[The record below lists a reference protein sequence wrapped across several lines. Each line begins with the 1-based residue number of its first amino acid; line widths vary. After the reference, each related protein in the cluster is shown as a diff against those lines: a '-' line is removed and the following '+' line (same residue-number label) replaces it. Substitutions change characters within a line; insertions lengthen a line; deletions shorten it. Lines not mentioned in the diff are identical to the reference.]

1 MSRPQ
6 LTAGAVLALVVA
18 ATLAPI
24 GPSTARAGGGLVTT
38 MDAVYDV
45 RPDQALVHVTIDAVS
60 TSFERDAPEGPV
72 YYAGL
77 SISIP
82 PGSSNVTATSG
93 DTQLGITVTPGA
105 DEVRVDIGFSEQ
117 VFLGDSFSYQVAF
130 DMVDTGGAAD
140 RDFRIGHSVVAFP
153 VWAFGTPDAQ
163 GSSVAVTL
171 PANFTP
177 DVYGGPLTQTTAADG
192 SVLLTADVTDTQS
205 WFAYVT
211 AERPGI
217 FTEFPFSLVVG
228 DEEATVVIRAWDD
241 DPEWA
246 SRTQALLTQGIPT
259 LHDLIGLPWPVAGD
273 LKVEESANRL
283 GDYAGIYDQ
292 VTEKINVRYDADAT
306 VTLHEAAHIWFND
319 DLFRERWIGEAFAEL
334 YAVRSASAIGVS
346 GDAFELT
353 DDLLAARIPL
363 NDWAPIGVENDAV
376 EVFAYAASYHLAELI
391 LERTDV
397 DGLRAV
403 WRGTANG
410 ELAYQP
416 IHGSDEPRSGVAS
429 NLEGWQRLLDL
440 LEERTDAEYT
450 DLWLAWVVDET
461 EAELLTDRAEA
472 RTRYFE
478 VVAAAGDWELPEV
491 VRFDLG
497 NWQFTDV
504 MAELDTVDRIL
515 VMAADLETLAADLDL
530 DPPPQLRERF
540 EGNAGL
546 ELALT
551 EANKELLSLE
561 TIADATRG
569 LAEEPDAVEW
579 VGLLGAEPDVDL
591 AAARDAWEAG
601 DHGTASDRAEA
612 VLGTLDAADDRGRER
627 LAIGGGIFLLAV
639 SGVALAVYRRRSPE
653 DLEPTPPAEDRI
665 EEAA

>member
-1 MSRPQ
+1 MSRPR
-6 LTAGAVLALVVA
+6 LTAGAVLALSLVA
-18 ATLAPI
+18 VLAPI
-24 GPSTARAGGGLVTT
+24 GPSTVVAGGGLVTV

-77 SISIP
+77 SFSIP
-82 PGSSNVTATSG
+82 PGSINVAAASADG
-93 DTQLGITVTPGA
+93 ELGITVTPDA
-105 DEVRVDIGFSEQ
+105 DAVRVDIGFSEQ
-117 VFLGDSFSYQVAF
+117 VFLGDSFAYQVTF

-153 VWAFGTPDAQ
+153 VWAFGTPASQ
-163 GSSVAVTL
+163 GSSVAVAL

-177 DVYGGPLTQTTAADG
+177 DVFGGPLTASTAADG
-192 SVLLTADVTDTQS
+192 TVRLTADVTDTQT

-217 FTEFPFSLVVG
+217 FTETPFSLDVG
-228 DEEATVVIRAWDD
+228 GTEAAIVIRAWDD

-246 SRTQALLTQGIPT
+246 TRTQGLIQQGIPV
-259 LHDLIGLPWPVAGD
+259 LHELIGLPWPVVGV
-273 LKVEESANRL
+273 LRVEESANRL
-283 GDYAGIYDQ
+283 GDYAGIYNQ

-334 YAVRSASAIGVS
+334 YAVHSAAAIGVS
-346 GDAFELT
+346 GDTFELT

-363 NDWAPIGVENDAV
+363 NDWAPIGAESEAV
-376 EVFAYAASYHLAELI
+376 EVFAYTASYHLAELI
-391 LERTDV
+391 LERTDLA
-397 DGLRAV
+397 GLREV
-403 WRGTANG
+403 WRGTADG
-410 ELAYQP
+410 EMAYQP
-416 IHGSDEPRSGVAS
+416 IHGSEEPRTGVRFS
-429 NLEGWQRLLDL
+429 LEGWQRLLDL
-440 LEERTDAEYT
+440 LEERTGTDYT
-450 DLWLAWVVDET
+450 DLWLAWVVDEAEADLMAERT
-461 EAELLTDRAEA
+461 EARS
-472 RTRYFE
+472 RYLE
-478 VVAAAGDWELPEV
+478 VVAAADGWELPEI

-497 NWQFTDV
+497 NWQFPDV
-504 MAELDTVDRIL
+504 LASLDTIDRIL
-515 VMAADLETLAADLDL
+515 VLAADLEALAADLDL
-530 DPPPQLRERF
+530 DPPDRLQEVF

-551 EANKELLSLE
+551 EANKELLALE

-569 LAEEPDAVEW
+569 LAEEPDVVETI
-579 VGLLGAEPDVDL
+579 GLLFAEPATDL

-601 DHGTASDRAEA
+601 EHGTASDHAEA
-612 VLGTLDAADDRGRER
+612 VLVTLDEADDRGRER
-627 LAIGGGIFLLAV
+627 LAIGGGLVLLAV
-639 SGVALAVYRRRSPE
+639 GGVGLTVYRRRDPGE
-653 DLEPTPPAEDRI
+653 LDPTPPADDRL

>member
-1 MSRPQ
+1 MSRPR
-6 LTAGAVLALVVA
+6 LTAAAVLALVVA

-105 DEVRVDIGFSEQ
+105 DAVRVDIGFSEQ
-117 VFLGDSFSYQVAF
+117 VFLGDSFAYQVAF

-163 GSSVAVTL
+163 GSSVAVSL

-177 DVYGGPLTQTTAADG
+177 SVYGGPLTPTTAADG

-241 DPEWA
+241 DPDWA
-246 SRTQALLTQGIPT
+246 SRTQALLTQGIPA
-259 LHDLIGLPWPVAGD
+259 LHDLIGLPWPVVGA
-273 LKVEESANRL
+273 LRVEESANRL

-334 YAVRSASAIGVS
+334 YAVQSAAAIGVS
-346 GDAFELT
+346 GDRFELT
-353 DDLLAARIPL
+353 EDLLAARIPL
-363 NDWAPIGVENDAV
+363 NDWAPVGIENDAV

-391 LERTDV
+391 LERTDA
-397 DGLRAV
+397 DALRAV
-403 WRGTANG
+403 WRGTADA
-410 ELAYQP
+410 EMAYQP
-416 IHGSDEPRSGVAS
+416 IHGSDAPRTGVAS
-429 NLEGWQRLLDL
+429 SLEGWQRLLDL

-461 EAELLTDRAEA
+461 QAELLTDRAEA
-472 RTRYFE
+472 RTRYLE
-478 VVAAAGDWELPEV
+478 VVAAAEDWELPEV

-497 NWQFTDV
+497 NWQFDDV

-515 VMAADLETLAADLDL
+515 VMAADLEALAGELDL
-530 DPPPQLRERF
+530 DPPEQLRETF

-551 EANKELLSLE
+551 EANKELLALE

-579 VGLLGAEPDVDL
+579 IGLLATEPDVDL

-601 DHGTASDRAEA
+601 DHGIASDRAEA
-612 VLGTLDAADDRGRER
+612 VLATLDAADDRGRER
-627 LAIGGGIFLLAV
+627 LAIGGGIVLLAIG
-639 SGVALAVYRRRSPE
+639 GVALTVYRRRAPE

>member
-1 MSRPQ
+1 
-6 LTAGAVLALVVA
+6 
-18 ATLAPI
+18 
-24 GPSTARAGGGLVTT
+24 
-38 MDAVYDV
+38 
-45 RPDQALVHVTIDAVS
+45 
-60 TSFERDAPEGPV
+60 
-72 YYAGL
+72 
-77 SISIP
+77 
-82 PGSSNVTATSG
+82 
-93 DTQLGITVTPGA
+93 
-105 DEVRVDIGFSEQ
+105 
-117 VFLGDSFSYQVAF
+117 
-130 DMVDTGGAAD
+130 
-140 RDFRIGHSVVAFP
+140 
-153 VWAFGTPDAQ
+153 
-163 GSSVAVTL
+163 
-171 PANFTP
+171 
-177 DVYGGPLTQTTAADG
+177 
-192 SVLLTADVTDTQS
+192 
-205 WFAYVT
+205 
-211 AERPGI
+211 
-217 FTEFPFSLVVG
+217 
-228 DEEATVVIRAWDD
+228 
-241 DPEWA
+241 
-246 SRTQALLTQGIPT
+246 
-259 LHDLIGLPWPVAGD
+259 
-273 LKVEESANRL
+273 
-283 GDYAGIYDQ
+283 

-319 DLFRERWIGEAFAEL
+319 DLFPERWIGEAFAEL
-334 YAVRSASAIGVS
+334 YAVQSAAAIGVS
-346 GDAFELT
+346 GDRFELT

-363 NDWAPIGVENDAV
+363 NDWAQVGVENDAV

-403 WRGTANG
+403 WRGTADA

-416 IHGSDEPRSGVAS
+416 IHGSDEPRAGVAL

-440 LEERTDAEYT
+440 LEERTGAEYT

-497 NWQFTDV
+497 NWQFEDV
-504 MAELDTVDRIL
+504 MADLETVDRIL
-515 VMAADLETLAADLDL
+515 VMAADLEALAGELDL
-530 DPPPQLRERF
+530 DPPEQLRETF

-551 EANKELLSLE
+551 EANKELLALE

-579 VGLLGAEPDVDL
+579 IGLLATEPDIDL

-601 DHGTASDRAEA
+601 DHGIASDRAEA
-612 VLGTLDAADDRGRER
+612 VLATLEAADDRGRER
-627 LAIGGGIFLLAV
+627 LAIGGGIVLLAIG
-639 SGVALAVYRRRSPE
+639 GVALTVYRRRAPE

>member
-1 MSRPQ
+1 MSRPR

-105 DEVRVDIGFSEQ
+105 DAVRVDIGFSEQ

-163 GSSVAVTL
+163 GSSVAVAL

-177 DVYGGPLTQTTAADG
+177 SVYGGPLTPTTAADG
-192 SVLLTADVTDTQS
+192 SLLLTADVTDTQS

-217 FTEFPFSLVVG
+217 FTEIPFSLVVG
-228 DEEATVVIRAWDD
+228 DEEATVIIRAWDD
-241 DPEWA
+241 DPDWA
-246 SRTQALLTQGIPT
+246 SRTQALLTQGIPA
-259 LHDLIGLPWPVAGD
+259 LHDLIGLPWPVVGD
-273 LKVEESANRL
+273 LRVEESANRL
-283 GDYAGIYDQ
+283 GDYAGIYNQ

-334 YAVRSASAIGVS
+334 YAVQSAAAIGVS
-346 GDAFELT
+346 GDRFELT
-353 DDLLAARIPL
+353 EDLLAARIPL
-363 NDWAPIGVENDAV
+363 NDWAPVGIENDAV

-391 LERTDV
+391 LERTDA
-397 DGLRAV
+397 DALRAV
-403 WRGTANG
+403 WRGTADA
-410 ELAYQP
+410 EMAYQP
-416 IHGSDEPRSGVAS
+416 IHGSDAPRTGVAS
-429 NLEGWQRLLDL
+429 SLEGWQRLLDL

-461 EAELLTDRAEA
+461 QAELLTDRAEA
-472 RTRYFE
+472 RTRYLE
-478 VVAAAGDWELPEV
+478 VVAAAEDWELPEV

-497 NWQFTDV
+497 NWQFDDV

-515 VMAADLETLAADLDL
+515 VMAADLEALAGELDL
-530 DPPPQLRERF
+530 DPPEQLRETF

-551 EANKELLSLE
+551 EANKELLALE

-579 VGLLGAEPDVDL
+579 IGLLATEPDVDL

-601 DHGTASDRAEA
+601 DHGIASDRAEA
-612 VLGTLDAADDRGRER
+612 VLATLDAADDRGRER
-627 LAIGGGIFLLAV
+627 LAIGGGIVLLAIG
-639 SGVALAVYRRRSPE
+639 GVALTVYRRRAPE